1 MRKCGQCGQQGHNKR
16 TCPELN
22 TTKEVEQEQEQE
34 EFEFEEYEEVVEQP
48 KKKAPTIKC
57 EDCGEEDDHIAD
69 NCPYKK
75 LPEDTELGPKM
86 MDCGHFSWW
95 LKDDECECCSK
106 AIYRRDIVQEPE

>member
-22 TTKEVEQEQEQE
+22 TAKEVEQEQE
-34 EFEFEEYEEVVEQP
+34 EFEEYEEEVVEKP

-57 EDCGEEDDHIAD
+57 EECGEQDDHVAE
-69 NCPYKK
+69 NCPYKAN
-75 LPEDTELGPKM
+75 PEDMDLGPKIM
-86 MDCGHFSWW
+86 ECGHFSWW

-106 AIYRRDIVQEPE
+106 AIYRREIVQEAA